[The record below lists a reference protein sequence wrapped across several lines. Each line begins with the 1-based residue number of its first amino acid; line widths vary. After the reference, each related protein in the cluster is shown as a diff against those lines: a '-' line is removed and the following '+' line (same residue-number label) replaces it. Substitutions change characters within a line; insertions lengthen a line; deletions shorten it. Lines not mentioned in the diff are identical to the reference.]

1 MPYLEFV
8 KCEKCG
14 RSMDIDHGATINAYH
29 QEGRPEKD
37 VFINPATIVWDYLIY
52 ACYTCGTQHKYT
64 FRDIER
70 LVREFFSSQSEKMRD
85 IFHKLDIIDY
95 DEMGRVIVPTK
106 KTYREA
112 TAKRLREAYTAK
124 E

>member
-14 RSMDIDHGATINAYH
+14 RDMDIDHGATINAYH
-29 QEGRPEKD
+29 NEGRPEKD

-70 LVREFFSSQSEKMRD
+70 RVREYFSVQSEKMRE
-85 IFHKLDIIDY
+85 IFDKLDVIDH
-95 DEMGRVIVPTK
+95 DAGGRVILPTQEM
-106 KTYREA
+106 YRKA
-112 TAKRLREAYTAK
+112 TAERLDKAYAAK
-124 E
+124 D